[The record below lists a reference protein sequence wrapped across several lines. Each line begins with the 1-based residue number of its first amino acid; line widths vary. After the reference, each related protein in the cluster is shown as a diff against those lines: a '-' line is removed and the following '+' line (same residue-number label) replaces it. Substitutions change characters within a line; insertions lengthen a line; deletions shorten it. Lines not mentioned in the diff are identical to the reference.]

1 VENAGENADTVQL
14 APPGLSGHRLRFGK
28 GIGGKKGRSGRPRN
42 EVRDLLVKEF
52 AAQIP
57 QLKRDVK
64 SGKLDRIRFAEM
76 CAKYGLGTTITET
89 DTEGNDVT
97 RPGQLTPDEQRA
109 AILRVLSN

>member
-1 VENAGENADTVQL
+1 VSDPKTSVESSGTMM
-14 APPGLSGHRLRFGK
+14 PGRFG
-28 GIGGKKGRSGRPRN
+28 GSLRRGGGNPKRNGGRPRN
-42 EVRDLLVKEF
+42 EVRAMLVNEF
-52 AAQIP
+52 VAQLP
-57 QLKRDVK
+57 QLKREVK
-64 SGKLDRIRFAEM
+64 AGKLDRIRFAEM